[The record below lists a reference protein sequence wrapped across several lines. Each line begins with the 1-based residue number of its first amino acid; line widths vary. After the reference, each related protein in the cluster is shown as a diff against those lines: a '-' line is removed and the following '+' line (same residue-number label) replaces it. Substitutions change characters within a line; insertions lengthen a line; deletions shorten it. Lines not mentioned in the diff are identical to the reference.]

1 MWTPRDVE
9 YALCEAVM
17 TMELVKLDEYPL
29 DHKKTNGQQPILSAE
44 DLFALGVSR
53 AEILEGPDKPKL
65 ILHPQQEALDRYLD
79 VLDWLR
85 YLPKDNRD
93 LRKLVY
99 VAAKDQ
105 GEMPAPRIRW
115 KKVVGEL
122 VSTPKPR
129 TLARRYE
136 DAIKLI
142 SKRLNED
149 KRPLHTS
156 IYLLLEY

>member
-105 GEMPAPRIRW
+105 AKCLRHG
-115 KKVVGEL
+115 
-122 VSTPKPR
+122 
-129 TLARRYE
+129 
-136 DAIKLI
+136 
-142 SKRLNED
+142 
-149 KRPLHTS
+149 
-156 IYLLLEY
+156 